1 MTPEF
6 MLTTLIVVA
15 SPGAGALFTIAAGIA
30 RGWRASLV
38 AAFACTLGIVP
49 HVIAAVTGLAA
60 IMHASALAFSIV
72 KWFGVVYLLYL
83 AWKTFR
89 DQSMF
94 DVQTGTTQT
103 STLRVIGSGV
113 LVNTL
118 NPKLTIFFFAF
129 LPQFVAPGS
138 ADAVASMIWL
148 SAIFMAVTLVS
159 SASTACSPRRCG
171 DRSSHGL
178 EWFPGSAA
186 ASARPTSSSPDGSP
200 CSHADLGF
208 LGGFG
213 RTRGASFQCR
223 ATDFQPL
230 PVLWNR
236 HSRTRRSSER
246 TPVTGVTP
254 ACFRSQTCRPN
265 RRHG

>member
-94 DVQTGTTQT
+94 DVETGSTQT

-138 ADAVASMIWL
+138 ADAVASMVWL
-148 SAIFMAVTLVS
+148 SAIFMAVTLVVF
-159 SASTACSPRRCG
+159 SAYG
-171 DRSSHGL
+171 V
-178 EWFPGSAA
+178 FAA
-186 ASARPTSSSPDGSP
+186 ALRRQVISRPRVVS
-200 CSHADLGF
+200 
-208 LGGFG
+208 
-213 RTRGASFQCR
+213 
-223 ATDFQPL
+223 
-230 PVLWNR
+230 WI
-236 HSRTRRSSER
+236 RRSFGATYLVLAGRLAVQSR
-246 TPVTGVTP
+246 
-254 ACFRSQTCRPN
+254 
-265 RRHG
+265 

>member
-72 KWFGVVYLLYL
+72 KWFGVAYLLYL

-94 DVQTGTTQT
+94 DVETGTAQT
-103 STLRVIGSGV
+103 STVRVIGSGV

-148 SAIFMAVTLVS
+148 SAIFMAVTLVVF
-159 SASTACSPRRCG
+159 SAYG
-171 DRSSHGL
+171 V
-178 EWFPGSAA
+178 FAA
-186 ASARPTSSSPDGSP
+186 ALRRQVISRPRVVS
-200 CSHADLGF
+200 
-208 LGGFG
+208 
-213 RTRGASFQCR
+213 
-223 ATDFQPL
+223 
-230 PVLWNR
+230 WI
-236 HSRTRRSSER
+236 RRSFGATYLVLAGRLAVQSR
-246 TPVTGVTP
+246 
-254 ACFRSQTCRPN
+254 
-265 RRHG
+265 

>member
-30 RGWRASLV
+30 RGWQASLV

-94 DVQTGTTQT
+94 DVETGSTQT

-148 SAIFMAVTLVS
+148 SAIFMAVTLVVF
-159 SASTACSPRRCG
+159 SAYG
-171 DRSSHGL
+171 V
-178 EWFPGSAA
+178 FAA
-186 ASARPTSSSPDGSP
+186 ALRRQVISRPRVVS
-200 CSHADLGF
+200 
-208 LGGFG
+208 
-213 RTRGASFQCR
+213 
-223 ATDFQPL
+223 
-230 PVLWNR
+230 WI
-236 HSRTRRSSER
+236 RRSFGATYLVLAGRLAVQSR
-246 TPVTGVTP
+246 
-254 ACFRSQTCRPN
+254 
-265 RRHG
+265 